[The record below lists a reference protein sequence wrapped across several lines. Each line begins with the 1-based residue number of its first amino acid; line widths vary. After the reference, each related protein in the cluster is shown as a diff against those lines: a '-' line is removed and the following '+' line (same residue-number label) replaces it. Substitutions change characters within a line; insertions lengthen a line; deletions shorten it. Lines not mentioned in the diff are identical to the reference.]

1 MDIEMKWKP
10 VGHDI
15 DHSISS
21 AIANHNTNYIDM
33 DMDMDMSMDIVSNV
47 KIETNNENK
56 INVAFCVNLIDKT
69 NTKTPMKSSSGHML
83 IFQFNHVTTKLEQ
96 IGYDIDIIVLQ
107 IENNDD
113 NINVNA

>member
-1 MDIEMKWKP
+1 MDMEMEWKP

-69 NTKTPMKSSSGHML
+69 NTETPMKSSSGYIF
-83 IFQFNHVTTKLEQ
+83 IFQCNYVITKWEQ
-96 IGYDIDIIVLQ
+96 IG
-107 IENNDD
+107 
-113 NINVNA
+113 

>member
-1 MDIEMKWKP
+1 MKIEMDMEWKP

-83 IFQFNHVTTKLEQ
+83 IFQFNHVITKWEQ
-96 IGYDIDIIVLQ
+96 IGQDIDIIVL
-107 IENNDD
+107 
-113 NINVNA
+113 